1 MNSIHHRLKSLANDC
16 VLNVKA
22 MLNSGIATKINGLE
36 YLGHFNP
43 YYLYSVM

>member
-1 MNSIHHRLKSLANDC
+1 MSSIPHRLKSLANEC

-22 MLNSGIATKINGLE
+22 MLNSGIVTKINGLK

-43 YYLYSVM
+43 CYLYSVL